1 MRGEYFSSPLGIS
14 ICRGSPPLARG
25 ILLFSSWDKHLP
37 GITPACAGNTGWWR
51 RRKRLLRDHPRLRG
65 EYLRKS
71 FPLTNLIGSPPL
83 ARGILLN
90 LRLRRSIR
98 RITPACAG
106 NTISKDFPQCLIQD
120 HPRLRGEYCYLR
132 RWRQGRQ
139 GSPPLA
145 RGIPNVP

>member
-25 ILLFSSWDKHLP
+25 IQVGGGHHTT
-37 GITPACAGNTGWWR
+37 GTRITPACAGNTVIFNITAKDPG
-51 RRKRLLRDHPRLRG
+51 DHPRLRG
-65 EYLRKS
+65 EYRLVAAEKAV
-71 FPLTNLIGSPPL
+71 TQGSPPL

>member
-1 MRGEYFSSPLGIS
+1 MRGEY
-14 ICRGSPPLARG
+14 
-25 ILLFSSWDKHLP
+25 
-37 GITPACAGNTGWWR
+37 
-51 RRKRLLRDHPRLRG
+51 RLVAA
-65 EYLRKS
+65 EKAV
-71 FPLTNLIGSPPL
+71 TQGSPPL

-145 RGIPNVP
+145 RGIPSICSHLLILIGITPACAGNTNFICIISCRYGDHPRLRGEYAVPKNTIRSYLGSPPLARGIRNIC